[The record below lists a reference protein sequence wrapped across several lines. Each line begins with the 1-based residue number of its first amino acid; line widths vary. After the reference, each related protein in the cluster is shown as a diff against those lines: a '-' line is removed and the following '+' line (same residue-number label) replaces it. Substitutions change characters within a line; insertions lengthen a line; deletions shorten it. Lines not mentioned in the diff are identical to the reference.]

1 MGRPG
6 ALAVLREQYE
16 DRLRRAT
23 GGESSLLAERA
34 AKRARFESLMAERLA
49 LVSCATAS
57 RSATTCS
64 LALEAELDLEAAR
77 HGLAELRRAD
87 ALGD

>member
-1 MGRPG
+1 M
-6 ALAVLREQYE
+6 LREQYE

-23 GGESSLLAERA
+23 DSESSLLCDRA
-34 AKRARFESLMAERLA
+34 VKRARFESLMAERLA
-49 LVSCATAS
+49 LVSLRDREQIS
-57 RSATTCS
+57 DDVL

-87 ALGD
+87 SLGD